1 MLKHPLQLAIA
12 IAFLALAAVFAI
24 GASQLPSDGGYAG
37 VGSSFVPWV
46 VSAFL
51 GVIGLLLAYQATTT
65 GFHSLDDSEPFG
77 NADRRG
83 ALWVSA
89 GILLMAGL
97 ITRIGFVPGATI
109 LFVCAARGFG
119 SVRPARDALIGAFIS
134 FPVFWLFTL
143 VLDVNLP
150 RLIND
155 WL

>member
-1 MLKHPLQLAIA
+1 MLKHPVQLAIA
-12 IAFLALAAVFAI
+12 IAFLALAAVFAM

-51 GVIGLLLAYQATTT
+51 GVIGLLLAYQAVTT
-65 GFHSLDDSEPFG
+65 GFRSLDAGDAIGS
-77 NADRRG
+77 ADRRG

-89 GILLMAGL
+89 GILLMAAL
-97 ITRIGFVPGATI
+97 ITRIGFVPAATI

-119 SVRPARDALIGAFIS
+119 SVRPVRDIAIGAFIS

>member
-1 MLKHPLQLAIA
+1 MQLAIA
-12 IAFLALAAVFAI
+12 LAFLALAAVFAI

-51 GVIGLLLAYQATTT
+51 CVIGLLLAYQAVTS
-65 GFHSLDDSEPFG
+65 GFRSLDDGDTLGSG
-77 NADRRG
+77 ADRRG

-119 SVRPARDALIGAFIS
+119 SVRPGRDALIGAFIS

>member
-1 MLKHPLQLAIA
+1 MLKHPVQLAIA

-51 GVIGLLLAYQATTT
+51 AIIGLLLAYQAVTT
-65 GFHSLDDSEPFG
+65 GFRSLDAGDAIGS
-77 NADRRG
+77 ADRRG

-89 GILLMAGL
+89 GILLMAAL

-119 SVRPARDALIGAFIS
+119 SVRPLRDIVIGAFIS